1 MLEYLLLMACCA
13 ATYPLMR
20 LLPFQYKIRKAI
32 CIAIPLLVFL
42 VMMTLRNYSVGA
54 DVHTYYGIFVR
65 YQTGAERPSNKDVG
79 FYYLMFL
86 FSKLPGSFG
95 FRLFLFFEYFV
106 FCAGAFL
113 LLFRHAKG
121 IHVYLL
127 ILMMCPLFPLVVSGL
142 RQGFGI
148 GLCFYALFLV
158 KTNWKAYVRFPLSI
172 AVWIIACLFHFGAVS
187 FGVYYLLRLVKPI
200 KKYNIIVL
208 VCLWFFACIATKY
221 LLLAVNTFYNFGYG
235 VGGVFQGI
243 PKISILYFVLTIAAL
258 ALHNAKGFT
267 LPIVGEFAF
276 PETEKRS
283 FQEGALMSLAFC
295 YIYTSACWN
304 NVAPRIA
311 LVFIIGFPALAVT
324 VIKGFKNPA
333 TRFSLNAAIVVLSVV
348 GFYYENAIT
357 NACGTYPF
365 AWL

>member
-20 LLPFQYKIRKAI
+20 LLPFKYKVRKAI

-42 VMMTLRNYSVGA
+42 VMMTLRSYSVGA
-54 DVHTYYGIFVR
+54 DVHTYFEIFTR
-65 YQTGAERPSNKDVG
+65 YQSGAERPGNKDLG
-79 FYYLMFL
+79 FYYLML
-86 FSKLPGSFG
+86 VFSKLPGPYG
-95 FRLFLFFEYFV
+95 FRIFLFFEYAI
-106 FCAGAFL
+106 FCGGAFL

-142 RQGFGI
+142 RQSFGI
-148 GLCFYALFLV
+148 GICFYALFSA
-158 KTNWKAYVRFPLSI
+158 KTKWKGYIRYPLSI
-172 AVWIIACLFHFGAVS
+172 GIWLIACLFHFGSIS
-187 FGVYYLLRLVKPI
+187 FGVYYLLCFIKPI
-200 KKYNIIVL
+200 RKYNIPIL
-208 VCLWFFACIATKY
+208 ICLWLFSCVASKY
-221 LLLAVNTFYNFGYG
+221 LLIGVNYFYNFGYG

-243 PKISILYFVLTIAAL
+243 PKISMLYFVLTIAAL
-258 ALHNAKGFT
+258 ILFNVKEFR

-295 YIYTSACWN
+295 YIYASACWS

-311 LVFIIGFPALAVT
+311 LVFIVGFPALAVT
-324 VIKGFKNPA
+324 IIKGFKKPT
-333 TRFSLNAAIVVLSVV
+333 TRFSLNAAVIVLSVV

-365 AWL
+365 GWF